1 MIILLWKVFSSL
13 KMEAFYSQEY
23 KGISTLKV
31 IEIVKKYTDYYNE
44 ERIQVKLNYFSHVI
58 YKKR

>member
-1 MIILLWKVFSSL
+1 MIMLLWKVFSSL
-13 KMEAFYSQEY
+13 NMEAFYSQEY

-44 ERIQVKLNYFSHVI
+44 ERIQVKLN
-58 YKKR
+58 KRILKY